1 MAKGVS
7 RLRSTAESLKKEPD
21 TPPSEGTGARMS
33 ADHMRSDTPG
43 AKAIGPARLDGYRL
57 AFNVTN
63 RSWGGGA
70 ANAVCL
76 ALLVSTGVTTSIAFI
91 DLGPLNTIVAL
102 VIATCKA
109 LLVVLIFMHV
119 KYASDKLV
127 KVVVISAVFFLMLL
141 LGLSLADYSTRML

>member
-1 MAKGVS
+1 MSEHVVS
-7 RLRSTAESLKKEPD
+7 RKT
-21 TPPSEGTGARMS
+21 
-33 ADHMRSDTPG
+33 
-43 AKAIGPARLDGYRL
+43 
-57 AFNVTN
+57 NV
-63 RSWGGGA
+63 
-70 ANAVCL
+70 AVWL
-76 ALLVSTGVTTSIAFI
+76 ALLVLTGVTTAVAFI

-141 LGLSLADYSTRML
+141 LGLSLADYSTRLL

>member
-1 MAKGVS
+1 MSEHVV
-7 RLRSTAESLKKEPD
+7 SLK
-21 TPPSEGTGARMS
+21 A
-33 ADHMRSDTPG
+33 
-43 AKAIGPARLDGYRL
+43 
-57 AFNVTN
+57 NV
-63 RSWGGGA
+63 
-70 ANAVCL
+70 AVWV
-76 ALLVSTGVTTSIAFI
+76 ALLILTGVTTGIAFV

-127 KVVVISAVFFLMLL
+127 KVVVISAVFFLLLL